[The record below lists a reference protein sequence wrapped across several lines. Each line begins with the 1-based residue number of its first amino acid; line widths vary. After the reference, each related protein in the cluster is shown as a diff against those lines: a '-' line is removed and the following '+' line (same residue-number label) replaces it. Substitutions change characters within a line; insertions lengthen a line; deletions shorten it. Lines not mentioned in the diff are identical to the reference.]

1 MKLQARM
8 NLPADSGEAS
18 PKLNQLRNRLLR
30 PESTGKNSSKD
41 GSIEVSGAETSLTSA
56 PDYGTPDA
64 SQGQGHTSKKI
75 SERTNVESQLSYSVG
90 KAFEPTRASQER
102 WAAELA
108 TSLES
113 LEGVEQSAAA
123 ALEPIKALYE
133 HMRKLPYTFAPL
145 RAFQEQLGVLA
156 EAFAPMKALHQEV
169 ALMLEDSGAPFIQL
183 AKSLELAKVS
193 QQRIAGLMST
203 LETAA
208 EMQAEFDKL
217 AQAFETHSPGM
228 STAVQS
234 AA

>member
-1 MKLQARM
+1 
-8 NLPADSGEAS
+8 
-18 PKLNQLRNRLLR
+18 
-30 PESTGKNSSKD
+30 
-41 GSIEVSGAETSLTSA
+41 
-56 PDYGTPDA
+56 
-64 SQGQGHTSKKI
+64 
-75 SERTNVESQLSYSVG
+75 
-90 KAFEPTRASQER
+90 
-102 WAAELA
+102 
-108 TSLES
+108 
-113 LEGVEQSAAA
+113 
-123 ALEPIKALYE
+123 
-133 HMRKLPYTFAPL
+133 MRKLPYTFAPL